1 MTSRTRALLTGAAG
15 AMSAGALAVAVAV
28 PAAAQSAPPA
38 APPGV
43 DTTEQMMSDKG
54 MAQMQELMEAA
65 NPGMA
70 RMQELMRQANPGM
83 IRMHEQMMSGGGMMG
98 GTPAN

>member
-38 APPGV
+38 APPV
-43 DTTEQMMSDKG
+43 DTTEQMMSEKD

-98 GTPAN
+98 GMPAN

>member
-15 AMSAGALAVAVAV
+15 AMSAGALAVAV
-28 PAAAQSAPPA
+28 PAAAQSAPP
-38 APPGV
+38 V
-43 DTTEQMMSDKG
+43 DTTEQMMSEKD